1 MSIMVADQFRVP
13 NVTRGEPVTVHPAVA
28 STPVGNYFLSNID
41 RVPVFVQTVYWYRAT
56 TTRVDD
62 VAKVIKDA
70 LSKVLVHY
78 YPLTGRL
85 AMSPQGKLSISFDGD
100 RGVLFVD
107 AEADCCLDDIGD
119 DLNHLCFDVVQ
130 KMVYSPRPGATG
142 FEVFG
147 LPLLMVQVT
156 KFKCGG
162 FALGLVANHC
172 PMDGVSAIEFVNSW
186 GEVSRGLPM
195 SVQPFFDRTVLK
207 SREPP
212 HIKFPHI
219 EYAAMEDKS
228 SSTNASLVTEEFVH
242 KSFCFDPSM
251 IARIKAEASSPKHS
265 HPCTTFEALATFVWK
280 ARTKALGMASDQM
293 TKLLVPVDIR
303 NKVDPPLPKGY
314 FGNGIY
320 FAGTTCLAGKVV
332 DQPLSYLVGLIQESI
347 NVVTNEY
354 VRSGIDYVEVTGS
367 VLASNYT
374 MTATKWSRGLN
385 FEKADF
391 GWGPPAAFVP
401 VGSSIDDPV
410 VFLSAGADKRSVRF
424 FVTLKASAMET
435 FERLV
440 ALG

>member
-1 MSIMVADQFRVP
+1 MVADQFQVP
-13 NVTRGEPVTVHPAVA
+13 NVKRGEPVTVHPAA
-28 STPVGNYFLSNID
+28 AANPEGNYFLSNID
-41 RVPVFVQTVYWYRAT
+41 RVPVFVQTVYWYKAT

-85 AMSPQGKLSISFDGD
+85 ALSPQGKLSISFDGD
-100 RGVLFVD
+100 RGALFVN

-119 DLNHLCFDVVQ
+119 DLNHPCFDVVQ
-130 KMVYSPRPGATG
+130 KMVYSPCPGATG

-147 LPLLMVQVT
+147 LPLVT

-162 FALGLVANHC
+162 FALGLVVNHC

-195 SVQPFFDRTVLK
+195 SVRPFFDRTVLK

-212 HIKFPHI
+212 QIKFPHI
-219 EYAAMEDKS
+219 EYATMEDKS
-228 SSTNASLVTEEFVH
+228 SSNNASLVTEEFVH
-242 KSFCFDPSM
+242 KSFCFDPNT
-251 IARIKAEASSPKHS
+251 IARIKVEASCPKHI

-280 ARTKALGMASDQM
+280 ARTKALGMASNQM

-314 FGNGIY
+314 FGNGVF

-332 DQPLSYLVGLIQESI
+332 DQPLSYLVQLIQEGI
-347 NVVTNEY
+347 VVTDEY
-354 VRSGIDYVEVTGS
+354 VRSGIDYVEATGS
-367 VLASNYT
+367 VLDSDYT
-374 MTATKWSRGLN
+374 MMASKWSRGLD

-391 GWGPPAAFVP
+391 GWGPPAASVP
-401 VGSSIDDPV
+401 VGSSIDYAV
-410 VFLSAGADKRSVRF
+410 TFLSAGADKKSVRF

-435 FERLV
+435 FEALV

>member
-1 MSIMVADQFRVP
+1 MVADRFQVP
-13 NVTRGEPVTVHPAVA
+13 NVKRGEPVTVHPAVA

-41 RVPVFVQTVYWYRAT
+41 RIPAIMQTVYWYRAT

-62 VAKVIKDA
+62 VAKVMKDA
-70 LSKVLVHY
+70 LSK
-78 YPLTGRL
+78 
-85 AMSPQGKLSISFDGD
+85 
-100 RGVLFVD
+100 
-107 AEADCCLDDIGD
+107 ADCCMDDIGD
-119 DLNHLCFDVVQ
+119 DLDHPCFDVAQ

-142 FEVFG
+142 FEVIG
-147 LPLLMVQVT
+147 LPLLMIQVT

-162 FALGLVANHC
+162 FALGVVVNHC
-172 PMDGVSAIEFVNSW
+172 SVDGVSGIEFVNSW
-186 GEVSRGLPM
+186 GELSRGLPM
-195 SVQPFFDRTVLK
+195 SVQPFPDRTVMK

-212 HIKFPHI
+212 QIKFPHI
-219 EYAAMEDKS
+219 EYATMEDKS
-228 SSTNASLVTEEFVH
+228 SSTNASLVTDELVH
-242 KSFCFDPSM
+242 KSFCFDPST

-265 HPCTTFEALATFVWK
+265 HPCTTFEALVTFVWK